1 MSQIKPHNLLFLF
14 GFVYYLIVP
23 LIVGYFG
30 LMANMPAMDRWHSE
44 FQNAK
49 DNLDSYIFII
59 ISYVIAFYLGSNF
72 IKILPIKR
80 INFNMT
86 TKFPVKNLNI
96 IGYLF
101 FFIVLSFA
109 VFYKDILFTGYQT
122 YEGSILGALA
132 TINNVSLVLYFY
144 ILFNTS
150 TSSKNIFLWIIVF
163 SSILLIG
170 LGSRMYVL
178 IPIIALFI
186 YKLFY
191 SEKKWKFSKVVFYG
205 FLILAFILIIGAWR
219 IGSNI
224 SVDFLIYLFFAE
236 PTFTWW
242 SSATFLGNN
251 ELSMLDLPA
260 NYFSSFL
267 NFLPSFIFENKG
279 NMIASLRDVHYYEA
293 PLGADSIFVSIQGN
307 FGWYFGT
314 LFMFCLG
321 LFYSLI
327 EFASRKNSFLMAYYI
342 GIVSILPFQF
352 FRDNFGIINKQIF
365 WNMLIVPFVILLIFL
380 FLLKVSKLNIKR
392 NLLEN
397 NIR

>member
-1 MSQIKPHNLLFLF
+1 MSQMKPHNLLFLF
-14 GFVYYLIVP
+14 GFTYYLIVP

-30 LMANMPAMDRWHSE
+30 LMADLPAMDRWHSS

-49 DNLDSYIFII
+49 DNLDSYTFII
-59 ISYVIAFYLGSNF
+59 LSYFISFYLGSNF

-80 INFNMT
+80 INLSTT

-101 FFIVLSFA
+101 FFIVLFFTLS
-109 VFYKDILFTGYQT
+109 YRDILFTGYQT
-122 YEGSILGALA
+122 YEGSILGTLA
-132 TINNVSLVLYFY
+132 TINSVSLVLSFY

-163 SSILLIG
+163 SSVLLIG
-170 LGSRMYVL
+170 LGSRMYIL

-191 SEKKWKFSKVVFYG
+191 SEKKWKFSKVIFYG
-205 FLILAFILIIGAWR
+205 TLILVFLLIIGAWR

-242 SSATFLGNN
+242 SSATFLSNN
-251 ELSMLDLPA
+251 ELSMIELPA

-267 NFLPSFIFENKG
+267 NFLPSFIFENKE

-307 FGWYFGT
+307 FGWYFGA
-314 LFMFCLG
+314 LFMFFIG
-321 LFYSLI
+321 LFYSVI
-327 EFASRKNSFLMAYYI
+327 EFKSRKNKFWRAYYI
-342 GIVSILPFQF
+342 SIVSILPFQF

-365 WNMLIVPFVILLIFL
+365 WNMLIVPFVFLLILL
-380 FLLKVSKLNIKR
+380 FLLKVSKVSKK
-392 NLLEN
+392 EFA
-397 NIR
+397 